1 MTQHHRMLIEP
12 STRLLKVTAR
22 DRIDGVLV
30 LDKPIGPSSAQALG
44 RARWLIGAAK
54 AGHGGTLDPLASGL
68 LPILLGEATKFSD
81 DLLVADKTYE
91 ACIRLGISTTTA
103 DAEGQWLDIALAPQD
118 EVAIRQACAEFV
130 GPIVQVPPA
139 YSAIKKDGR
148 PLYEYA
154 RAGIAVDVPSREV
167 RVHSLDVLRI
177 GPLQGLPVRPD
188 AGEQAT
194 AGATA
199 GTEMLTRALDAEALV
214 RDVWIRVDCSK
225 GTYIRTL
232 AADLGSR
239 LGCGAHLA
247 GLRRTRV
254 GELSI
259 EQSISLDALE
269 ALAGRSERRA
279 CLAPVDSL
287 LGSIRRIDLDTIAA
301 QRFCHGQLVPMPT
314 DMPLQSQS
322 TTIARLRIYGG
333 DRLLGLAVP
342 HAGMIKPLRLMSTAP
357 MRPS

>member
-1 MTQHHRMLIEP
+1 M
-12 STRLLKVTAR
+12 TAR

-68 LPILLGEATKFSD
+68 LPVLLGEATKFSD

-103 DAEGQWLDIALAPQD
+103 DAEGQWLTWAPAPED
-118 EVAIRQACAEFV
+118 EAAIRNACAEFV
-130 GPIVQVPPA
+130 GRIIQVPPA
-139 YSAIKKDGR
+139 YSALKKDGR

-167 RVHSLDVLRI
+167 QVHSLDVLRI
-177 GPLQGLPVRPD
+177 GPLQGLPMTSD
-188 AGEQAT
+188 AGAPIAADAHAHAGVQ
-194 AGATA
+194 AGA
-199 GTEMLTRALDAEALV
+199 ENLEPALDAEVLV

-259 EQSISLDALE
+259 AQSISLDALE
-269 ALAGRSERRA
+269 ALSGRSERRA

-301 QRFCHGQLVPMPT
+301 QRFCHGQLVPMPA
-314 DMPLQSQS
+314 DMPLQSES
-322 TTIARLRIYGG
+322 TTIPRLRIYGG

-357 MRPS
+357 IRPS

>member
-1 MTQHHRMLIEP
+1 M
-12 STRLLKVTAR
+12 TAR
-22 DRIDGVLV
+22 DRIDGVLL
-30 LDKPIGPSSAQALG
+30 LDKSVGPSSAQALG

-68 LPILLGEATKFSD
+68 LPVLLGEATKFSD

-103 DAEGQWLDIALAPQD
+103 DAEGQWLDTAPAPQD
-118 EVAIRQACAEFV
+118 DVAIRQACAEFV
-130 GPIVQVPPA
+130 GRIIQVPPA

-167 RVHSLDVLRI
+167 QVHSLDVLRI
-177 GPLQGLPVRPD
+177 GPLQGLPVR
-188 AGEQAT
+188 A
-194 AGATA
+194 
-199 GTEMLTRALDAEALV
+199 DAETLV

-232 AADLGSR
+232 AADLGNR
-239 LGCGAHLA
+239 LGCGGHLA

-254 GELSI
+254 GDLSI
-259 EQSISLDALE
+259 KQAVSLDALE

-287 LGSIRRIDLDTIAA
+287 LGSIRRIDLDTMAA
-301 QRFCHGQLVPMPT
+301 QRFCHGQLVPMPV
-314 DMPLQSQS
+314 DMPLQSES

-357 MRPS
+357 TRPS

>member
-1 MTQHHRMLIEP
+1 MPRRRMRFER
-12 STRLLKVTAR
+12 STRLPTVTAR
-22 DRIDGVLV
+22 DRIDGVLL
-30 LDKPIGPSSAQALG
+30 LDKSVGPSSAQALG

-68 LPILLGEATKFSD
+68 LPVLLGEATKFSD
-81 DLLVADKTYE
+81 DLLGADKTYE

-103 DAEGQWLDIALAPQD
+103 DAEGQWLTWASAPED
-118 EVAIRQACAEFV
+118 EAAIRQACAEFV
-130 GPIVQVPPA
+130 GRIVQVPPA
-139 YSAIKKDGR
+139 YSALKKDGR

-167 RVHSLDVLRI
+167 QVHALDVLRI
-177 GPLQGLPVRPD
+177 GGLQALPVAPD
-188 AGEQAT
+188 T
-194 AGATA
+194 AI
-199 GTEMLTRALDAEALV
+199 LV

-239 LGCGAHLA
+239 LGCGGHLA

-259 EQSISLDALE
+259 EQSISIDALE
-269 ALAGRSERRA
+269 ALAGRTERRA

-287 LGSIRRIDLDTIAA
+287 LGSIRRIDLDAIAA
-301 QRFCHGQLVPMPT
+301 QRFCHGQLVPLPT
-314 DMPLQSQS
+314 DIALQSES

-342 HAGMIKPLRLMSTAP
+342 HAGMIKPLRLMSTAT

>member
-1 MTQHHRMLIEP
+1 MQPAMKQHPRMLIEP
-12 STRLLKVTAR
+12 STRFLKVTAR

-68 LPILLGEATKFSD
+68 LPVLLGEATKFSD

-103 DAEGQWLDIALAPQD
+103 DAEGQWLDIAPAPQD
-118 EVAIRQACAEFV
+118 DVAIRQACAEFV
-130 GPIVQVPPA
+130 GRIIQVPPA

-177 GPLQGLPVRPD
+177 GALQGLPVRPD
-188 AGEQAT
+188 AET
-194 AGATA
+194 
-199 GTEMLTRALDAEALV
+199 LV

-239 LGCGAHLA
+239 LGCGGHLA

-254 GELSI
+254 GDLSI
-259 EQSISLDALE
+259 EQAVSLDALE
-269 ALAGRSERRA
+269 ALAGRTERRA

-287 LGSIRRIDLDTIAA
+287 LGSIRRIDLDTMAA
-301 QRFCHGQLVPMPT
+301 QRFCHGQLVPMPV
-314 DMPLQSQS
+314 DMPLQSES

-357 MRPS
+357 TRPS